1 MYAPTLHVDAP
12 QARRSA
18 ARGLRLRLKPAHRS
32 RGVVQGAW
40 WPRSTDLVA
49 GLRLLLPALSSRLA
63 GIDRVIYDE
72 DTWAPTPLEME
83 CESQSVILDGSSD
96 QSIDTL
102 SVISEQFGRLVLLI
116 VPPYTDPTRA

>member
-1 MYAPTLHVDAP
+1 
-12 QARRSA
+12 
-18 ARGLRLRLKPAHRS
+18 
-32 RGVVQGAW
+32 
-40 WPRSTDLVA
+40 
-49 GLRLLLPALSSRLA
+49 
-63 GIDRVIYDE
+63 VIYDE

-83 CESQSVILDGSSD
+83 FESQSVILDGSSD